1 MILNFAFSLNIEQ
14 IPIKIKLNEKNIDK
28 NDIVEFF
35 CDDFNQQIE
44 EIKKL
49 RAKIKELTLIN
60 EKCSKCQNLQKEVE
74 KLKRIIEE
82 ESKEDTKKLQNKIQQ
97 LINYNKNNNNI
108 IDYNND
114 EEKNFENNIS
124 LNMFIIFKFFS
135 LKLSIKLIYYMFIM
149 DGCIEI
155 FKLRQLLFLI
165 IIDMLIIIF
174 MLILDSILID
184 KKRKIIIIFL
194 INILIFFQLKD
205 KFINK
210 YISFDIFDVLI
221 FYVIRKLIKIWF
233 LNNIH
238 LNSSQI
244 IKCSNIINL
253 SELLTNIIFCIITNL
268 FQRYNE
274 IYSILFTIIFLSI
287 PVLFYYYDSLQKYYK
302 LGKLNHVNQ
311 LNDNNYD
318 EYSFIKKTFTVILL
332 YINNNII
339 YIYYAFI

>member
-1 MILNFAFSLNIEQ
+1 
-14 IPIKIKLNEKNIDK
+14 
-28 NDIVEFF
+28 
-35 CDDFNQQIE
+35 
-44 EIKKL
+44 
-49 RAKIKELTLIN
+49 
-60 EKCSKCQNLQKEVE
+60 
-74 KLKRIIEE
+74 
-82 ESKEDTKKLQNKIQQ
+82 
-97 LINYNKNNNNI
+97 
-108 IDYNND
+108 
-114 EEKNFENNIS
+114 
-124 LNMFIIFKFFS
+124 MFIIFMFFS

-268 FQRYNE
+268 FQRY
-274 IYSILFTIIFLSI
+274 YYLQLFFYLFQYYFTIMIH
-287 PVLFYYYDSLQKYYK
+287 YK
-302 LGKLNHVNQ
+302 N
-311 LNDNNYD
+311 
-318 EYSFIKKTFTVILL
+318 T
-332 YINNNII
+332 IN
-339 YIYYAFI
+339 